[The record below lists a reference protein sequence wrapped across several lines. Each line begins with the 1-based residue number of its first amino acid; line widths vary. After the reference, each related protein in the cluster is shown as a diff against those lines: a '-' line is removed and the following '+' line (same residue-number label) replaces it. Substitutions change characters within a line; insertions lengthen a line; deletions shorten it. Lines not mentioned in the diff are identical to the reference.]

1 MDVVQAVSL
10 FSVLILCCVTDIWS
24 HRIPNMFI
32 LTGLAFRGIGL
43 CAGILAEGL
52 GVVPEALWA
61 MAVFAGCC
69 VPLYLLRMTGAGDV
83 KLLGMIGFYIGLK
96 RYEHFLVGM
105 LVTGGILA
113 FCKLIRHKRF
123 RKRLQYL
130 WTYMK
135 GVCLTG
141 QLKAYGIPD
150 EKEEVMGLA
159 VPMLG
164 GVVYWYIS
172 K

>member
-24 HRIPNMFI
+24 HRIPNMLI

-43 CAGILAEGL
+43 CAAILTEGF
-52 GVVPEALWA
+52 GVAAEALMA
-61 MAVFAGCC
+61 MIVFAGCC
-69 VPLYLLRMTGAGDV
+69 IPLYLLQMTGAGDV
-83 KLLGMIGFYIGLK
+83 KLLGMIGFYVGLK

-113 FCKLIRHKRF
+113 FCKLIWHKRF
-123 RKRLQYL
+123 RKRLRYL

-159 VPMLG
+159 VPILG
-164 GVVYWYIS
+164 GVVYWYIR